1 MWYIQ
6 TVLFTLLFLPTF
18 VQAIFGGQYVTNPH
32 EYPWLAR
39 LVTFRE
45 PNSTEFHGCGGSII
59 SKNLIVT
66 AAHCVENATKII
78 VILGNSNSSSE
89 LALIASVKTILN
101 HPAYNSKNGSFQVR
115 GLSNTIDPYDIAL
128 LRLSKDLNFNE
139 AIQQITFT
147 KDDLLG
153 NVRQT
158 LKPEYNFEKKL
169 LINVSF
175 HMTNSKFW
183 VAGWGRSMDFSD
195 DFIELSSM
203 MDTIDFK
210 RILVMLVETSET
222 PKQLKKLELYLHTF
236 YVKSDDGK
244 NISFLLG
251 GSLNEFFQGVCNGDS
266 GSPLMRYDMITER
279 YELGI
284 FKIHHQK
291 LGLGEFFLN
300 EHSYSYA
307 PVVSHFTFR
316 YTNNISY

>member
-1 MWYIQ
+1 MK
-6 TVLFTLLFLPTF
+6 
-18 VQAIFGGQYVTNPH
+18 AIFGGEYVTSPH

-45 PNSTEFHGCGGSII
+45 LEIVPNSTEFHGCGGSII

-101 HPAYNSKNGSFQVR
+101 HPAYDSSSFQVN
-115 GLSNTIDPYDIAL
+115 GLSNTIDLYDISL
-128 LRLSKDLNFNE
+128 LRLSADLNFNE
-139 AIQQITFT
+139 AIQPISLP
-147 KDDLLG
+147 KADLVG

-158 LKPEYNFEKKL
+158 LKPEYRFEKKL

-175 HMTNSKFW
+175 HMTDSKFW

-203 MDTIDFK
+203 MDAIEFK
-210 RILVMLVETSET
+210 RMLVMLVEKSET

-236 YVKSDDGK
+236 YVKSDGGK

-251 GSLNEFFQGVCNGDS
+251 GSLNEFFEGVCNGDS
-266 GSPLMRYDMITER
+266 GSPLMRYDLITER

-284 FKIHHQK
+284 CKIHHQK
-291 LGLGEFFLN
+291 LGLGEFFQFLFLCTCGITL
-300 EHSYSYA
+300 H
-307 PVVSHFTFR
+307 
-316 YTNNISY
+316 I